1 MSAPELIQ
9 NIEAK
14 GIPEMAGGYLP
25 APPRTVEE
33 SGLPF
38 LFLVELLAKVL
49 FQRGQLQSSELAHHV
64 KLPLTNID
72 RVLDFMRAEKL
83 CEANRGIGSL
93 PEFVLTDTGR
103 MRASDYMRK
112 SQYAGVAP
120 VSLADYTAQIQRQK
134 ITDMRITR
142 EGMQRAFANII
153 IDEKILNQLGA
164 AMNSG
169 RATFIYGPAGSGKTF
184 IAEQLV
190 RLLSGTIAVP
200 HAILVENEVIQ
211 IFDPLVHHLLAEVTP
226 IAGKLERTNLLDQRW
241 HLCRRPV
248 VITGGELTL
257 SMLDLDFDDS
267 VRFYQAPP
275 HIKANNGIFIIDD
288 LGRQMVS
295 AQEIMNRWIVPMERR
310 VDYLSLHTGYKFP
323 LPFDVT
329 VIFSSN
335 QLPSQIADE
344 AFLRRLGYKIRVDVL
359 TEEQYCAVF
368 KQMCDRLEIEY
379 VESAFQHVLHDLHFK
394 QNKPLLACYPRD
406 ILTQLRDYAIYE
418 RRKIELNHD
427 LLGWAWNN
435 YFAQH

>member
-1 MSAPELIQ
+1 MSAPEMMQ
-9 NIEAK
+9 SVETK
-14 GIPEMAGGYLP
+14 GAQEMAGGFLP

-49 FQRGQLQSSELAHHV
+49 FLRGQLQTSALAYQV
-64 KLPLTNID
+64 KLPLTVVEN
-72 RVLDFMRAEKL
+72 VLDFMRAEKL
-83 CEANRGIGSL
+83 CEASRGNGSL
-93 PEFVLTDTGR
+93 PEFILTDTGR
-103 MRASDYMRK
+103 QRAADYMRK

-120 VSLADYTAQIQRQK
+120 VSLTAYSAQIQRQT

-142 EGMQRAFANII
+142 EGMQRAFANIV
-153 IDEKILNQLGA
+153 IDESILNQLGA
-164 AMNSG
+164 AMNSR

-200 HAILVENEVIQ
+200 HAILVDNEVIQ
-211 IFDPLVHHLLAEVTP
+211 IFDPLVHFPLAEITP
-226 IAGKLERTNLLDQRW
+226 LNGKLERTHTLDQRW

-257 SMLDLDFDDS
+257 SMLDLEFDDS

-295 AQEIMNRWIVPMERR
+295 PQEIMNRWIVPMERR
-310 VDYLSLHTGYKFP
+310 LDYLALHTGYKFP
-323 LPFDVT
+323 VPFDVT
-329 VIFSSN
+329 VVFSSN
-335 QLPSQIADE
+335 QLPSQLADE

-359 TEEQYCAVF
+359 TEEQYRAVF
-368 KQMCDRLEIEY
+368 KQVCEGLGIEY
-379 VESAFQHVLHDLHFK
+379 AESAFQFLLDEYHHK
-394 QNKPLLACYPRD
+394 EGKPLLACYPRD
-406 ILTQLRDYAIYE
+406 ILNQLRDYALYE
-418 RRKIELNHD
+418 KRQVELNHE
-427 LLGWAWNN
+427 LLGWAWRN
-435 YFAQH
+435 YFAAH

>member
-1 MSAPELIQ
+1 MSAPELMQ
-9 NIEAK
+9 AVEEK
-14 GIPEMAGGYLP
+14 GNPEMAGGFLP

-38 LFLVELLAKVL
+38 LFLVELLVKVL
-49 FQRGQLQSSELAHHV
+49 FLRGQLQNSDLAHHV
-64 KLPLTNID
+64 KLPLTLID
-72 RVLDFMRAEKL
+72 SVLDFMRAEKL
-83 CEANRGIGSL
+83 CEATRGNGTL

-103 MRASDYMRK
+103 LRAADFMRK

-120 VSLADYTAQIQRQK
+120 VGLAAYSTQIHRQT
-134 ITDMRITR
+134 ITDMHITR
-142 EGMQRAFANII
+142 EGMERAFANIV
-153 IDEKILNQLGA
+153 IDDRILDQLGA
-164 AMNSG
+164 AMNSR

-211 IFDPLVHHLLAEVTP
+211 IFDPLVHHPLAEVTP
-226 IAGKLERTNLLDQRW
+226 IAGKLERAHILDQRW
-241 HLCRRPV
+241 YLCRRPV

-257 SMLDLDFDDS
+257 SMLDLEFDDS

-295 AQEIMNRWIVPMERR
+295 PQEIMNRWIVPMERR
-310 VDYLSLHTGYKFP
+310 LDYLSLHTGYKFP
-323 LPFDVT
+323 VPFDVT

-335 QLPSQIADE
+335 QLPSQLADE

-359 TEEQYCAVF
+359 TEEQYRRVF
-368 KQMCDRLEIEY
+368 KQVCEGLEIPY
-379 VESAFQHVLHDLHFK
+379 VESAYEHLLHEYHQK
-394 QNKPLLACYPRD
+394 ENKPLLACYPRD
-406 ILTQLRDYAIYE
+406 ILTQLRDYAVYE
-418 RRKIELNHD
+418 RRNVELNHE
-427 LLGWAWNN
+427 LLGWAWRN
-435 YFAQH
+435 YFAEH